1 MNSPLNS
8 FQLGSPGPCR
18 GTRCLLLLQGLC
30 EWQLYPLPLSFLAE
44 AALGGQ
50 KQVSEHSPPPPKAA
64 CQLFSREHF
73 GGKQGSD
80 GRLNQT
86 PGSCSRSLCRSLQLQ
101 HMRHRPLLLII
112 LSFKMRGEG
121 WVNEIRSIK
130 FKLFN
135 VLIFLKGTSI
145 RLLSSFISVNN

>member
-64 CQLFSREHF
+64 CQLFSRERF
-73 GGKQGSD
+73 GGETRQRREAEPDTRELLPKPLQEPSAATHAAQATAVNYFIFQNEG
-80 GRLNQT
+80 GRLSKWDQINQ
-86 PGSCSRSLCRSLQLQ
+86 
-101 HMRHRPLLLII
+101 
-112 LSFKMRGEG
+112 
-121 WVNEIRSIK
+121 V
-130 FKLFN
+130 
-135 VLIFLKGTSI
+135 
-145 RLLSSFISVNN
+145 